1 MDPFAYEIDDKD
13 MDQDQ
18 NIEKIVIASNNGEI
32 AYNNPKNKQL
42 KLRKSILKVQN
53 IKSDFLDPN
62 QDIMGQRLSD
72 EMSSNNL
79 AGKRIV
85 FNAVE

>member
-1 MDPFAYEIDDKD
+1 